1 MGLHREVPMN
11 RQSAYSLLEL
21 VLTIAIATMVLALAI
36 PSFGDTLAK
45 QRQRAEIDALF
56 RAMYHAKNAS
66 VVRHEVVT
74 VCASHDGETCENSAD
89 WSGGWMM
96 FENTDQDSPPQRD
109 PGEPRLKFH
118 TVHPEME
125 ISSNRR
131 NYTLRSTR
139 RRATNGTLVVCDR
152 TGRVP
157 PRAVVVSFTGRPRVA
172 SETTR
177 GRPYR
182 CPD

>member
-1 MGLHREVPMN
+1 MK
-11 RQSAYSLLEL
+11 RQFAYSLLEL
-21 VLTIAIATMVLALAI
+21 VMTVAIAAMVLALAV
-36 PSFGDTLAK
+36 PSFGDTLAR

-56 RAMYHAKNAS
+56 RAMYHAKQAS
-66 VVRHEVVT
+66 VVRHERVT
-74 VCASHDGETCENSAD
+74 LCASNDGERCLDSAD

-109 PGEPRLKFH
+109 DNEPRLRFH
-118 TVHPEME
+118 AVHPDVE

-139 RRATNGTLVVCDR
+139 RRATNGKLVVCDR

-157 PRAVVVSFTGRPRVA
+157 PRALVVSFTGRPRVA
-172 SETTR
+172 SDTTR

>member
-1 MGLHREVPMN
+1 MN
-11 RQSAYSLLEL
+11 RQSAFSLLEL
-21 VLTIAIATMVLALAI
+21 VLTVAVAAIVIALAI
-36 PSFGDTLAK
+36 PTFGDTLAK

-56 RAMYHAKNAS
+56 RAVHHAKKAS
-66 VVRHEVVT
+66 VVRNQVVT
-74 VCASHDGETCENSAD
+74 LCATRDGEQCANSAD
-89 WSGGWMM
+89 WSNGWMM
-96 FENTDQDSPPQRD
+96 FENSDRDSPPMRD
-109 PGEPRLKFH
+109 PGEPKLRYQA
-118 TVHPEME
+118 VHSDIE

-131 NYTLRSTR
+131 NYTLRSTQ

-157 PRAVVVSFTGRPRVA
+157 PRALVVSFTGRPRVA
-172 SETTR
+172 SENTR